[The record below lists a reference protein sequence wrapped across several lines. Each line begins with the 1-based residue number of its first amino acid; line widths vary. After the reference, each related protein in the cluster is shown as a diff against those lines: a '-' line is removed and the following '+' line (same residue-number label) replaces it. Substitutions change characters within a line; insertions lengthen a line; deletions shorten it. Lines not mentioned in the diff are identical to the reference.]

1 MEKLDN
7 RQNVKKLE
15 YWLHKVKGKIQYQPT
30 LRNEQQISELAE
42 EIADTLVFETANPI
56 EDRTKE
62 ILNRLNL
69 IQANQSIVAKESK
82 EELLIELSE
91 LISKDLRSI
100 RKYNKIISIG
110 VYITLGVS
118 LILGL
123 IAIL

>member
-1 MEKLDN
+1 M
-7 RQNVKKLE
+7 
-15 YWLHKVKGKIQYQPT
+15 
-30 LRNEQQISELAE
+30 AE

-118 LILGL
+118 LTLGL